1 MLSMFIHCEDFLSP
15 IIIIGAAFSVTRY
28 VLADQKNVDIILA
41 IIGLLLQPQCVTRS
55 FSVVRLATLNGLPI
69 DLIHLRNSACSQSIP
84 STRTQDCFFPRGLDR
99 ERF

>member
-1 MLSMFIHCEDFLSP
+1 MLSRPMFIHCEDFLSP
-15 IIIIGAAFSVTRY
+15 IIIIGAAFAVTRY

-41 IIGLLLQPQCVTRS
+41 IILLQPQSVTRS

-84 STRTQDCFFPRGLDR
+84 STRTQDRLFFSSWPGSGA
-99 ERF
+99 

>member
-41 IIGLLLQPQCVTRS
+41 IILLQPQSVTRS

-84 STRTQDCFFPRGLDR
+84 STRTQDCSFPRGLDR